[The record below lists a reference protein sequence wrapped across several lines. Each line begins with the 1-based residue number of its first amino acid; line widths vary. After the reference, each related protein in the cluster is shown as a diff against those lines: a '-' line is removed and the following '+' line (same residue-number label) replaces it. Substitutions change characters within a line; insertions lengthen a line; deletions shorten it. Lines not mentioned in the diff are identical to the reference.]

1 MTINFILDESAKF
14 ECSGLNSDQSE
25 ALLRAAV
32 GLIAVPVEPDAL
44 NAILRL
50 CLRLTRTFK
59 EAALFAELGGIKL
72 LLALTQASSFA
83 GFSSL
88 ASLLV
93 RHVLE
98 DEQTLR
104 NTMEKIIRS
113 SAANSA
119 SPTTKELHYMLRSLA
134 PAACRE
140 PATFTSVAK
149 DILRVDL
156 SLLSKRGMEPED
168 DGRLLLKS
176 LPGKSSASA
185 PALKDVS
192 KTVIRDL
199 LDFLVQAEPDEPA
212 DSESNDAATRHD
224 DLSELPTTM
233 ASILSSGSVTSTRGP
248 AVIRQV
254 SNELIVNDKKDES
267 TKESKESKEAEEK
280 KKKRHL
286 LPKSSVCRLLAEMVK
301 SYGGCAKLIT
311 EHMYAAGISELVRED
326 CSALAF
332 ILDELLTSTSD
343 KECANLVKML
353 VAALASCNHAPEAQ
367 TSLVTE
373 VKNALTRSLSMP
385 ECTLKHTK
393 VQALA
398 GLISTM
404 IEHCPASVATNQ
416 PPFKS
421 GQVNMNNIVRCMVKK
436 GLITDLARVTHALD
450 LSSPS
455 MANTINAALKPLETL
470 SRIVNQPSNLL
481 TQAQSKPKSKPEESR
496 ASEAANVNTNTTN
509 SEATRAQ
516 NDELVGIDN
525 EATEHDVSTAAESN
539 DPNSESQLHTVEEGD
554 TEEFDEMMDQ
564 LLEGEG
570 RIGRTDGSQNME
582 TDDTINDSQM
592 MSHHEES
599 FVENEEAVD
608 DDSETDSSH
617 SQESSANEEDE
628 DLDENDDEEDGE
640 EDEDDEDDDGGSE
653 DNYGDEQDE
662 YLQDS
667 EDTFLRL
674 PGADRDVDN
683 VMMSVVDD
691 PFLDDRA
698 NPIPMWGEI
707 GAGEG
712 VGNGDALAAGGAAA
726 PSSVAPSHP
735 LLMGRSE
742 PVHGTA
748 SVRGQGRS
756 LTRQRGF
763 RYIQLN
769 PRTHGS
775 NGHGSSQIL
784 QQLLGPSNGR
794 DIFQFT
800 ESTRVLVM
808 DSGFAILDADEVNG
822 FDGIGQASGSALS
835 SIPNALLRW
844 NEESRVL
851 DGDSLHDCMTVCKPD
866 ILEVVEKHRDE
877 EFAERREKKKKM
889 LDEEEEDMKKEEE
902 ERKKKEP
909 EMATT
914 PAPEA
919 AGHSTGSADEMDVVV
934 SENAAVHTAVDSI
947 ASSGQGSISDTA
959 QRLAEDL
966 AQAIS
971 SRVTG
976 LPVSTTTGPALTST
990 APSQADQQ
998 LLASAGG
1005 LLSSLQ
1011 DLLPGP
1017 GQPGVPPTSLSTV
1030 LQNLSST
1037 YATGASS
1044 APGLSQ
1050 ASTGRPSVDITT
1062 SSSSESVT
1070 SPSLTTG
1077 GPTFQFST
1085 PPPLFPTLPVDP
1097 PTPASSLPDAL
1108 GPLSPS
1114 PDQDPPA
1121 QPEAAGQIRDV
1132 NMAGAEQEVDVENVA
1147 VAAPAQPQPASE
1159 EPQEAVAGS
1168 VQGPGTS
1175 GTSTGPDYSAILGDI
1190 EIPEGVDPSFLAA
1203 LPEDMRQEVI
1213 EEQRRLTRAR
1223 QQPPPQPAAAAGTSS
1238 GAVQEVNPEFLAALP
1253 PNIQEEV
1260 LAQQRMEQ
1268 LRQRQAASDPT
1279 EAVNAGEFFQTLP
1292 PSLRQSLLAEMEES
1306 QISALPADMAAEA
1319 QNLRQDRELRSRQ
1332 MMHERFFHQV
1342 HAGPN
1347 LSSILRNTVSRFGSH
1362 YALNSA
1368 SGRSIYR
1375 SIGGRGIL
1383 GQQQSVPSIA
1393 SASNQK
1399 FRGRQLL
1406 DYEGL
1411 SCLLILLFIDDSK
1424 LNTNRLH
1431 RILRNLCYHA
1441 PTRDWVVKCLLS
1453 ILEKANTHS
1462 TSEAVS
1468 SVVPGQVE
1476 TPAASGSNT
1485 PTPAKMRKSLSGKA
1499 SESKDSRGVGQPSW
1513 LNISMDAA
1521 LGFRANVFQVQRSA
1535 HQGKKSSG
1543 AGSASIAVHPQA
1555 SPVVCRH
1562 TLEVLIY
1569 LARSFPIHF
1578 LPGSSSNSNSSNV
1591 TQGEST
1597 PGTSEKKS
1605 AKSAEFW
1612 ETLLK
1617 LDKECWSS
1625 KKGKSV
1631 VRSHSSVS
1639 IKSEEDDAANSSLT
1653 FSAFG
1658 QLLGMLA
1665 SPVIK
1670 RSSLLTDKLLRLLSL
1685 ISLGQP
1691 SQDAMKK
1698 QDDTSKSDSTE
1709 SPVMVDK
1716 VIKDDQIQ
1724 LAVEVL
1730 TSKACSEEGLE
1741 DVTALLLNLSYGGT
1755 QTRESILHLL
1765 LAGARELGNVVRSHV
1780 SDLLKEL
1787 SDLKTSGSL
1796 QHGTKEDEEEN
1807 KNKGTLV
1814 DKFTKEAVVLTAPTK
1829 PKGGGELQLG
1839 SMIALT
1845 NKTSSQSFFL
1855 RVLKVIIQLR
1865 EAALLAIKKSQKARK
1880 DAEAK
1885 KKEAEALLPE
1895 SKQTDKKEGTKE
1907 GTSDEPKE
1915 APSTADHPVPV
1926 PAESE
1931 GMNTQAPATA
1941 SGSPMEVESPTSGPI
1956 PDSLE
1961 SLSDQL
1967 DLSELWS
1974 TLSDCLKELADTP
1987 DHHAVLV
1994 LQPTVEAFFL
2004 VHAAVTTTEEKKKI
2018 NQKET
2023 RKEQLA
2029 HIEEKE
2035 GVLDSDRKEE
2045 SATSEAEMSAD
2056 TKKFLAFAETHRT
2069 VLNQILRQSTTHLAD
2084 GPFNVLVDHTRVL
2097 DFDIKRRYFRTELER
2112 LDEGIRREDLAVH
2125 VRRDTV
2131 FEESYRELY
2140 RRSAEEWKNRF
2151 YIVFEGEEGQD
2162 AGGLL
2167 REWYVIISREIFNP
2181 NYALFKTSS
2190 GDRVTYTINDFS
2202 HINSNHLCYF
2212 KFVGRVIAKAIYDN
2226 KLLECYFT
2234 RSFYKHILAKAVR
2247 YQV

>member
-1 MTINFILDESAKF
+1 MIIVSLENVGRIKPFTVVDGNDPSHFKQPLVLGHVNECFISLKLTEDPGDIGGDLREMYSNNFVTDHHHHQQQQNNEGGINPGDIHDDIDESDSEDDIEGDEEVEIDLDADSDDSDD
-14 ECSGLNSDQSE
+14 SGSDNDEALDILRTEQLLLPPVLEQSHYLETEEQIEEASVCPMSGFGSE
-25 ALLRAAV
+25 AV
-32 GLIAVPVEPDAL
+32 QEEYVEDAPDQADTVNL
-44 NAILRL
+44 
-50 CLRLTRTFK
+50 
-59 EAALFAELGGIKL
+59 AALAAEFEAGVL
-72 LLALTQASSFA
+72 LDDGDHTEHIPHPAAAGSYPHPTYTDVSLTQTQLETTHNAEPEDTVETDDNNLQRNIQQSLSFHSYCSKDEFSVSEGDITLQLSLSS
-83 GFSSL
+83 
-88 ASLLV
+88 V
-93 RHVLE
+93 E
-98 DEQTLR
+98 
-104 NTMEKIIRS
+104 
-113 SAANSA
+113 
-119 SPTTKELHYMLRSLA
+119 SPTTY
-134 PAACRE
+134 
-140 PATFTSVAK
+140 SVA
-149 DILRVDL
+149 D
-156 SLLSKRGMEPED
+156 
-168 DGRLLLKS
+168 
-176 LPGKSSASA
+176 
-185 PALKDVS
+185 
-192 KTVIRDL
+192 
-199 LDFLVQAEPDEPA
+199 
-212 DSESNDAATRHD
+212 HY
-224 DLSELPTTM
+224 
-233 ASILSSGSVTSTRGP
+233 
-248 AVIRQV
+248 
-254 SNELIVNDKKDES
+254 DES
-267 TKESKESKEAEEK
+267 LELKRALEE
-280 KKKRHL
+280 
-286 LPKSSVCRLLAEMVK
+286 
-301 SYGGCAKLIT
+301 T
-311 EHMYAAGISELVRED
+311 
-326 CSALAF
+326 
-332 ILDELLTSTSD
+332 
-343 KECANLVKML
+343 
-353 VAALASCNHAPEAQ
+353 
-367 TSLVTE
+367 
-373 VKNALTRSLSMP
+373 
-385 ECTLKHTK
+385 KHT
-393 VQALA
+393 
-398 GLISTM
+398 G
-404 IEHCPASVATNQ
+404 AS
-416 PPFKS
+416 S
-421 GQVNMNNIVRCMVKK
+421 
-436 GLITDLARVTHALD
+436 
-450 LSSPS
+450 
-455 MANTINAALKPLETL
+455 
-470 SRIVNQPSNLL
+470 
-481 TQAQSKPKSKPEESR
+481 
-496 ASEAANVNTNTTN
+496 
-509 SEATRAQ
+509 
-516 NDELVGIDN
+516 DE
-525 EATEHDVSTAAESN
+525 
-539 DPNSESQLHTVEEGD
+539 
-554 TEEFDEMMDQ
+554 
-564 LLEGEG
+564 
-570 RIGRTDGSQNME
+570 
-582 TDDTINDSQM
+582 DSQ
-592 MSHHEES
+592 
-599 FVENEEAVD
+599 
-608 DDSETDSSH
+608 
-617 SQESSANEEDE
+617 
-628 DLDENDDEEDGE
+628 
-640 EDEDDEDDDGGSE
+640 
-653 DNYGDEQDE
+653 
-662 YLQDS
+662 
-667 EDTFLRL
+667 
-674 PGADRDVDN
+674 
-683 VMMSVVDD
+683 
-691 PFLDDRA
+691 
-698 NPIPMWGEI
+698 
-707 GAGEG
+707 
-712 VGNGDALAAGGAAA
+712 
-726 PSSVAPSHP
+726 
-735 LLMGRSE
+735 
-742 PVHGTA
+742 
-748 SVRGQGRS
+748 
-756 LTRQRGF
+756 
-763 RYIQLN
+763 
-769 PRTHGS
+769 
-775 NGHGSSQIL
+775 
-784 QQLLGPSNGR
+784 
-794 DIFQFT
+794 
-800 ESTRVLVM
+800 
-808 DSGFAILDADEVNG
+808 
-822 FDGIGQASGSALS
+822 
-835 SIPNALLRW
+835 
-844 NEESRVL
+844 
-851 DGDSLHDCMTVCKPD
+851 HDYMTVCKPD
-866 ILEVVEKHRDE
+866 ILEVTEKHRDE
-877 EFAERREKKKKM
+877 EFVDSIACSGQGSISDTPQSLAEDLIQVISSEVTGLPVTTTEPPST
-889 LDEEEEDMKKEEE
+889 LDDV
-902 ERKKKEP
+902 
-909 EMATT
+909 
-914 PAPEA
+914 
-919 AGHSTGSADEMDVVV
+919 GHSTGSADEMDVVV

-1121 QPEAAGQIRDV
+1121 QPEAAGQSRDV

-1453 ILEKANTHS
+1453 ILEKANTHT

-1468 SVVPGQVE
+1468 SVVTGQVE

-1578 LPGSSSNSNSSNV
+1578 LPGSSANSSNV
-1591 TQGEST
+1591 TQGESA

-1698 QDDTSKSDSTE
+1698 QDDTSKSDSNE
-1709 SPVMVDK
+1709 SPVLVDK

-1915 APSTADHPVPV
+1915 AQTSADHPVAV

-1931 GMNTQAPATA
+1931 GMNTQAPAAA
-1941 SGSPMEVESPTSGPI
+1941 SGSPMEVESPTSAPI

>member
-1 MTINFILDESAKF
+1 MT
-14 ECSGLNSDQSE
+14 GT
-25 ALLRAAV
+25 
-32 GLIAVPVEPDAL
+32 EP
-44 NAILRL
+44 
-50 CLRLTRTFK
+50 
-59 EAALFAELGGIKL
+59 
-72 LLALTQASSFA
+72 
-83 GFSSL
+83 
-88 ASLLV
+88 
-93 RHVLE
+93 
-98 DEQTLR
+98 
-104 NTMEKIIRS
+104 
-113 SAANSA
+113 
-119 SPTTKELHYMLRSLA
+119 
-134 PAACRE
+134 
-140 PATFTSVAK
+140 
-149 DILRVDL
+149 
-156 SLLSKRGMEPED
+156 
-168 DGRLLLKS
+168 
-176 LPGKSSASA
+176 
-185 PALKDVS
+185 
-192 KTVIRDL
+192 
-199 LDFLVQAEPDEPA
+199 
-212 DSESNDAATRHD
+212 
-224 DLSELPTTM
+224 
-233 ASILSSGSVTSTRGP
+233 
-248 AVIRQV
+248 
-254 SNELIVNDKKDES
+254 
-267 TKESKESKEAEEK
+267 
-280 KKKRHL
+280 
-286 LPKSSVCRLLAEMVK
+286 
-301 SYGGCAKLIT
+301 
-311 EHMYAAGISELVRED
+311 
-326 CSALAF
+326 
-332 ILDELLTSTSD
+332 
-343 KECANLVKML
+343 
-353 VAALASCNHAPEAQ
+353 
-367 TSLVTE
+367 
-373 VKNALTRSLSMP
+373 
-385 ECTLKHTK
+385 
-393 VQALA
+393 
-398 GLISTM
+398 
-404 IEHCPASVATNQ
+404 
-416 PPFKS
+416 
-421 GQVNMNNIVRCMVKK
+421 
-436 GLITDLARVTHALD
+436 
-450 LSSPS
+450 
-455 MANTINAALKPLETL
+455 
-470 SRIVNQPSNLL
+470 
-481 TQAQSKPKSKPEESR
+481 
-496 ASEAANVNTNTTN
+496 
-509 SEATRAQ
+509 
-516 NDELVGIDN
+516 
-525 EATEHDVSTAAESN
+525 
-539 DPNSESQLHTVEEGD
+539 
-554 TEEFDEMMDQ
+554 
-564 LLEGEG
+564 
-570 RIGRTDGSQNME
+570 
-582 TDDTINDSQM
+582 
-592 MSHHEES
+592 
-599 FVENEEAVD
+599 
-608 DDSETDSSH
+608 
-617 SQESSANEEDE
+617 
-628 DLDENDDEEDGE
+628 
-640 EDEDDEDDDGGSE
+640 
-653 DNYGDEQDE
+653 
-662 YLQDS
+662 
-667 EDTFLRL
+667 
-674 PGADRDVDN
+674 
-683 VMMSVVDD
+683 
-691 PFLDDRA
+691 
-698 NPIPMWGEI
+698 
-707 GAGEG
+707 
-712 VGNGDALAAGGAAA
+712 
-726 PSSVAPSHP
+726 
-735 LLMGRSE
+735 
-742 PVHGTA
+742 
-748 SVRGQGRS
+748 
-756 LTRQRGF
+756 
-763 RYIQLN
+763 
-769 PRTHGS
+769 
-775 NGHGSSQIL
+775 
-784 QQLLGPSNGR
+784 
-794 DIFQFT
+794 
-800 ESTRVLVM
+800 
-808 DSGFAILDADEVNG
+808 
-822 FDGIGQASGSALS
+822 
-835 SIPNALLRW
+835 
-844 NEESRVL
+844 
-851 DGDSLHDCMTVCKPD
+851 
-866 ILEVVEKHRDE
+866 
-877 EFAERREKKKKM
+877 
-889 LDEEEEDMKKEEE
+889 
-902 ERKKKEP
+902 
-909 EMATT
+909 
-914 PAPEA
+914 
-919 AGHSTGSADEMDVVV
+919 
-934 SENAAVHTAVDSI
+934 
-947 ASSGQGSISDTA
+947 
-959 QRLAEDL
+959 
-966 AQAIS
+966 
-971 SRVTG
+971 
-976 LPVSTTTGPALTST
+976 
-990 APSQADQQ
+990 
-998 LLASAGG
+998 
-1005 LLSSLQ
+1005 
-1011 DLLPGP
+1011 
-1017 GQPGVPPTSLSTV
+1017 
-1030 LQNLSST
+1030 
-1037 YATGASS
+1037 
-1044 APGLSQ
+1044 
-1050 ASTGRPSVDITT
+1050 
-1062 SSSSESVT
+1062 
-1070 SPSLTTG
+1070 
-1077 GPTFQFST
+1077 
-1085 PPPLFPTLPVDP
+1085 
-1097 PTPASSLPDAL
+1097 
-1108 GPLSPS
+1108 
-1114 PDQDPPA
+1114 
-1121 QPEAAGQIRDV
+1121 
-1132 NMAGAEQEVDVENVA
+1132 EVDVENVA
-1147 VAAPAQPQPASE
+1147 VAAPAQPPPASG
-1159 EPQEAVAGS
+1159 EPQEAA
-1168 VQGPGTS
+1168 GTS
-1175 GTSTGPDYSAILGDI
+1175 GTSASTGPDYSAILGDL

-1223 QQPPPQPAAAAGTSS
+1223 QQPPAQPAAAAGNSS

-1362 YALNSA
+1362 YNLNTSQ
-1368 SGRSIYR
+1368 GRSLYR

-1383 GQQQSVPSIA
+1383 GQQQSIPNSLVNP
-1393 SASNQK
+1393 SNQK

-1468 SVVPGQVE
+1468 SLLPAQVE
-1476 TPAASGSNT
+1476 TPAASSSNT

-1499 SESKDSRGVGQPSW
+1499 SESKETRDRGVGQPSW

-1521 LGFRANVFQVQRSA
+1521 LGFRANVFQVQRSG
-1535 HQGKKSSG
+1535 HQGKKSSA
-1543 AGSASIAVHPQA
+1543 AGSATIAVHPQA

-1578 LPGSSSNSNSSNV
+1578 LPGSSSNSSNV
-1591 TQGEST
+1591 TTAPGEST

-1691 SQDAMKK
+1691 SQDAIKK
-1698 QDDTSKSDSTE
+1698 QDDSTKSVNTE
-1709 SPVMVDK
+1709 SPVLVDK

-1796 QHGTKEDEEEN
+1796 QHGTKEDDEEN

-1865 EAALLAIKKSQKARK
+1865 EAALLAIKKAQKARK

-1885 KKEAEALLPE
+1885 KKDAE
-1895 SKQTDKKEGTKE
+1895 SKQTEKIEGTKE
-1907 GTSDEPKE
+1907 DTNDEPIV
-1915 APSTADHPVPV
+1915 APSSADPPGAAS
-1926 PAESE
+1926 AETE
-1931 GMNTQAPATA
+1931 GMNTQAPVAA
-1941 SGSPMEVESPTSGPI
+1941 SGSPMEVESPTTAPVL
-1956 PDSLE
+1956 DSLE
-1961 SLSDQL
+1961 SLSEQL

-2035 GVLDSDRKEE
+2035 GVLDSERKEE
-2045 SATSEAEMSAD
+2045 PATSEDEMSAD

-2247 YQV
+2247 YQDMESEDYEFYKGLEFLAENQVADLGYDLTFSTEIQEFGVTEVRDLIADGRNVIVTDENKQDYIKLVCQMKMTGAIRKQLSAFLEGFYDIIPRRLIAIFNEQELELLLSGLPDINIDDLKANTEYHKYTATSLQIVWFWRALRSFDQTDRAKFLQFVTGSSKVPLQGFGALEGMNGVQKFQIHRDDRSTDRLPAAHTCFNQLDLPAYETYDKLRSYLLKAIQECSEGFGFA

>member
-1 MTINFILDESAKF
+1 M
-14 ECSGLNSDQSE
+14 
-25 ALLRAAV
+25 

-72 LLALTQASSFA
+72 LLALTQASSFS

-113 SAANSA
+113 SAANS
-119 SPTTKELHYMLRSLA
+119 SPTCKELHYMLRSLA

-199 LDFLVQAEPDEPA
+199 LDFLVQAEPDESA
-212 DSESNDAATRHD
+212 DTEASDAATRHD

-233 ASILSSGSVTSTRGP
+233 ASILSSGSVTSSRGP

-254 SNELIVNDKKDES
+254 SNELIVNDKKDDS
-267 TKESKESKEAEEK
+267 TKEAKETKEAEEK

-311 EHMYAAGISELVRED
+311 EHMYSAGISELVKED

-343 KECANLVKML
+343 KECATLVKML
-353 VAALASCNHAPEAQ
+353 VAALSSCNHAPEAQ

-373 VKNALTRSLSMP
+373 VKNALTRSLSMS
-385 ECTLKHTK
+385 ECTMKHTK

-398 GLISTM
+398 CLISTM
-404 IEHCPASVATNQ
+404 IEHCPASVAAA
-416 PPFKS
+416 PSFKS
-421 GQVNMNNIVRCMVKK
+421 GPNMNNIVRCMVKK

-470 SRIVNQPSNLL
+470 SRIVNQPQHVL
-481 TQAQSKPKSKPEESR
+481 TQAMSKPKSKPEESR

-564 LLEGEG
+564 LLEGDG
-570 RIGRTDGSQNME
+570 RLGRADSSQNME

-599 FVENEEAVD
+599 FVENDEAGD

-662 YLQDS
+662 YVEDS

-674 PGADRDVDN
+674 PGTDRDVDN

-698 NPIPMWGEI
+698 NNIPMWGEI
-707 GAGEG
+707 AAGEAST
-712 VGNGDALAAGGAAA
+712 DALAAGGAAA

-742 PVHGTA
+742 QVHGTA
-748 SVRGQGRS
+748 SVRTGSRP

-769 PRTHGS
+769 PGPRTHGS

-822 FDGIGQASGSALS
+822 FDGIGQANGSALS
-835 SIPNALLRW
+835 SIPNALVRW

-889 LDEEEEDMKKEEE
+889 LDAEEEDMKKEEE

-990 APSQADQQ
+990 APSQADLQ
-998 LLASAGG
+998 LLSSTQG

-1030 LQNLSST
+1030 LQSLSST
-1037 YATGASS
+1037 YAASGAAS
-1044 APGLSQ
+1044 APRLSQ
-1050 ASTGRPSVDITT
+1050 SSTGRPSVDITT

-1070 SPSLTTG
+1070 SPGDLPPR

-1085 PPPLFPTLPVDP
+1085 PPPVFPTLPVDTPSVTRDTPSDPEVRAVLQAIPSIP
-1097 PTPASSLPDAL
+1097 PPLC
-1108 GPLSPS
+1108 PLSPS
-1114 PDQDPPA
+1114 PDHQDRPA
-1121 QPEAAGQIRDV
+1121 QPEADGRDV
-1132 NMAGAEQEVDVENVA
+1132 SMTGTEQEVEVENVA
-1147 VAAPAQPQPASE
+1147 VAAPAQPPPASG
-1159 EPQEAVAGS
+1159 EPQEAA
-1168 VQGPGTS
+1168 GTS
-1175 GTSTGPDYSAILGDI
+1175 GTSASTGPDYSAILGDL

-1223 QQPPPQPAAAAGTSS
+1223 QQPPAQPAAAAGTSS

-1362 YALNSA
+1362 YNLNTSQ
-1368 SGRSIYR
+1368 GRSLYR

-1383 GQQQSVPSIA
+1383 GQQQSIPNSLVNP
-1393 SASNQK
+1393 SNQK

-1468 SVVPGQVE
+1468 SLLPAQVE
-1476 TPAASGSNT
+1476 TPAASSSNT

-1499 SESKDSRGVGQPSW
+1499 SESKETRDRGVGQPSW

-1521 LGFRANVFQVQRSA
+1521 LGFRANVFQVQRSG
-1535 HQGKKSSG
+1535 HQGKKSSA
-1543 AGSASIAVHPQA
+1543 AGSATIAVHPQA

-1578 LPGSSSNSNSSNV
+1578 LPGSSSNSSNV
-1591 TQGEST
+1591 TTAPGEST

-1691 SQDAMKK
+1691 SQDAIKK
-1698 QDDTSKSDSTE
+1698 QDDSTKSVNTE
-1709 SPVMVDK
+1709 SPVLVDK

-1796 QHGTKEDEEEN
+1796 QHGTKEDDEEN

-1865 EAALLAIKKSQKARK
+1865 EAALLAIKKAQKARK

-1885 KKEAEALLPE
+1885 KKDAE
-1895 SKQTDKKEGTKE
+1895 SKQTEKIEGTKE
-1907 GTSDEPKE
+1907 DTNDEPIV
-1915 APSTADHPVPV
+1915 APSSADPPGAAS
-1926 PAESE
+1926 AETE
-1931 GMNTQAPATA
+1931 GMNTQAPATV
-1941 SGSPMEVESPTSGPI
+1941 SGSPMEVESPTTAPVL
-1956 PDSLE
+1956 DSLE
-1961 SLSDQL
+1961 SLSEQL

-2035 GVLDSDRKEE
+2035 GVLDSERKEE
-2045 SATSEAEMSAD
+2045 PATSEDEMSAD